1 MKLTKLLLLSFIC
14 LLMSV
19 AGNAQERA
27 KNRAEN
33 KANQRVDQKVDQAVD
48 KAADAIEG
56 LFRRKK
62 QDQPEGETPT
72 EEGEVLEDGTPAPKN
87 GGGGFSGINF
97 GGEFEPYQNPVKMN
111 LSMDMVST
119 DKRGKVQNLT
129 MHYTF
134 DTWAT
139 GMEMISDD
147 GTTRILM
154 DNQEG
159 KMTMI
164 TEDGDKTQGV
174 RMRQPK
180 IEYGDFVPE
189 ESEFTITDLGNTK
202 VINGYNCREYLIEH
216 EDGTTNA
223 WLTNDLEVDREAN
236 IRAMS
241 AQMRQKKGNNFSAN
255 AFAVEGFP
263 IESTSVSK
271 DGKETTK
278 MTYYNLNFGD
288 DINMDV
294 FDIRGIEIMSIGF

>member
-1 MKLTKLLLLSFIC
+1 MNLYKLLCLSFVCLLLSF
-14 LLMSV
+14 S
-19 AGNAQERA
+19 GNAQERV

-62 QDQPEGETPT
+62 EDQPETPT
-72 EEGEVLEDGTPAPKN
+72 EDSEVLEDDTPAPN
-87 GGGGFSGINF
+87 ADGGVFSGINF
-97 GGEFEPYQNPVKMN
+97 GGEFEPYENPVKMN
-111 LSMDMVST
+111 LSMDMVNT

-139 GMEMISDD
+139 GMEMISED
-147 GTTRILM
+147 GTTRILL

-164 TEDGDKTQGV
+164 TQSDGKTQGI

-180 IEYGDFVPE
+180 VEYEDFVPE
-189 ESEFTITDLGNTK
+189 QSEFTITDLGNTK

-223 WLTNDLEVDREAN
+223 WLTKDLEIDRDAI

-241 AQMRQKKGNNFSAN
+241 AQMRQKKNNNFSTN

-263 IESTSVSK
+263 IESTTVSK

-278 MTYYNLNFGD
+278 MTYYNLHFGAD
-288 DINMDV
+288 VNMDV
-294 FDIRGIEIMSIGF
+294 FDTSGIEIMSIGF

>member
-1 MKLTKLLLLSFIC
+1 MRLSKILVLSFIC
-14 LLMSV
+14 LLMSF
-19 AGNAQERA
+19 AANAQERV

-62 QDQPEGETPT
+62 QDDPETPA
-72 EEGEVLEDGTPAPKN
+72 EEGEVLEDDTTTPN
-87 GGGGFSGINF
+87 TSGGGFSGINF
-97 GGEFEPYQNPVKMN
+97 GGEFEPYENPVKMN

-119 DKRGKVQNLT
+119 DKRGRVQNLT

-139 GMEMISDD
+139 GMEMISED

-159 KMTMI
+159 KMTVI
-164 TEDGDKTQGV
+164 TENDGKTQGI

-180 IEYGDFVPE
+180 IEYDDFVPE

-216 EDGTTNA
+216 EEGTTNA
-223 WLTNDLEVDREAN
+223 WLTTDLDIERDVI

-241 AQMRQKKGNNFSAN
+241 AQMRQKKNNNFSTN

-263 IESTSVSK
+263 IESTSVTK
-271 DGKETTK
+271 DGKETTT
-278 MTYYNLNFGD
+278 MTYYNLKFGAD
-288 DINMDV
+288 TNMDV
-294 FDIRGIEIMSIGF
+294 FNTTGVEIMSIGF

>member
-1 MKLTKLLLLSFIC
+1 MKLSKLLFLSCICLLLSF
-14 LLMSV
+14 
-19 AGNAQERA
+19 AGNAQERV

-62 QDQPEGETPT
+62 KDEPETPN
-72 EEGEVLEDGTPAPKN
+72 EEGEVIEDDTATSN
-87 GGGGFSGINF
+87 NSGGMFSGISI
-97 GGEFEPYQNPVKMN
+97 GGEFEPYENPVKMN

-119 DKRGKVQNLT
+119 DKRGKVENLT
-129 MHYTF
+129 LHYTF

-139 GMEMISDD
+139 GMEMIADE
-147 GTTRILM
+147 GTTRVLM

-164 TEDGDKTQGV
+164 TESDGKTQGV

-180 IEYGDFVPE
+180 VEYDDFMPE

-223 WLTNDLEVDREAN
+223 WLTTELEVDRETI

-241 AQMRQKKGNNFSAN
+241 AQMRQKKSNNFSTN

-263 IESTSVSK
+263 IESTTTSK
-271 DGKETTK
+271 DGKETIK
-278 MTYYNLNFGD
+278 MTYYNLKFGND
-288 DINMDV
+288 VNMDV
-294 FDIRGIEIMSIGF
+294 FDIQGIEIMSIGF

>member
-1 MKLTKLLLLSFIC
+1 MKLYKLVFLSCIC
-14 LLMSV
+14 LLMSF
-19 AGNAQERA
+19 AGNAQDRV

-62 QDQPEGETPT
+62 QDQPETPT
-72 EEGEVLEDGTPAPKN
+72 EEGEVLEDGTTAPN
-87 GGGGFSGINF
+87 TGGGLFS
-97 GGEFEPYQNPVKMN
+97 GGEFEPYENPVKMN

-119 DKRGKVQNLT
+119 DKRGKVQNLS

-139 GMEMISDD
+139 GMEMISED

-159 KMTMI
+159 KMTVI
-164 TEDGDKTQGV
+164 TEGDGKTSGI

-180 IEYGDFVPE
+180 VDYGDFVPE

-223 WLTNDLEVDREAN
+223 WLTNDLDIDRDAI

-241 AQMRQKKGNNFSAN
+241 AQMRQKKNNNFSAN

-263 IESTSVSK
+263 IESTTVSK

-278 MTYYNLNFGD
+278 MTYYNLKFGGD
-288 DINMDV
+288 TNMDV
-294 FDIRGIEIMSIGF
+294 FNTTGIEIMSIGF

>member
-1 MKLTKLLLLSFIC
+1 MKLSKVVFLSFIC
-14 LLMSV
+14 LLMSF
-19 AGNAQERA
+19 AGNAQDRV

-33 KANQRVDQKVDQAVD
+33 KANQRVDQKVDQTVD

-62 QDQPEGETPT
+62 QDEPKTPT
-72 EEGEVLEDGTPAPKN
+72 EEGEEVEDGTAASN
-87 GGGGFSGINF
+87 NNGGGFSGINF
-97 GGEFEPYQNPVKMN
+97 GGEFEPYENPVKMN

-139 GMEMISDD
+139 GMEMITED

-159 KMTMI
+159 KMTVI
-164 TEDGDKTQGV
+164 TEDDGKTSGI

-180 IEYGDFVPE
+180 VEYGDFVPE

-223 WLTNDLEVDREAN
+223 WLTTELDIDRDAI

-241 AQMRQKKGNNFSAN
+241 AQMRQKKNNNFSAN

-263 IESTSVSK
+263 IESTSVTK

-278 MTYYNLNFGD
+278 MTYYNLKFGGD
-288 DINMDV
+288 TNMDV